1 MLHPYMK
8 RSRSSP
14 GLRTS
19 PRPARPPRSASRR
32 WPATRALP
40 AGPAPDSTCRGRPRR
55 SAPGRPHRP
64 SWRRLRAGT
73 RPRRPVRSRS
83 RDHGRPRWMV
93 CRGRLRRPV
102 RVDRRERSRASTSLR
117 RSRCRP
123 RVPAGSALR
132 RSWTSRMAGSHSLP
146 RRCVM
151 AGRLKLAWPSRMSA
165 PYASHPWP
173 APDRY
178 TSATAGNWPIAATTI
193 RDSGAIRLRLC
204 GSTSTS
210 RKPSGRLNRCSA
222 STSRMPPTP
231 AAPATRAH
239 SAHRSRFETRAHRR
253 SGAVIGQRAI
263 PAKPIAEVDP
273 RDVEGGHGR
282 GEDSLDQSV
291 GGHVM
296 ILLLDDEWEL
306 ESGGKRR
313 SWPCRPGRPRCWAR
327 RSRDFRA
334 RPRIRPTA

>member
-14 GLRTS
+14 GAENVSATRSSHTISEPPLGERL
-19 PRPARPPRSASRR
+19 ARLARSTGTGFDMSWTASTISARSASSPIVAASACRN
-32 WPATRALP
+32 
-40 AGPAPDSTCRGRPRR
+40 STASASPVSLAWRGRPRR
-55 SAPGRPHRP
+55 MVRRGRC
-64 SWRRLRAGT
+64 
-73 RPRRPVRSRS
+73 RRPVRA
-83 RDHGRPRWMV
+83 
-93 CRGRLRRPV
+93 
-102 RVDRRERSRASTSLR
+102 DRRERSRASTSPR

-123 RVPAGSALR
+123 RVPGGSALR

-193 RDSGAIRLRLC
+193 RDSGAIRLRLS

-222 STSRMPPTP
+222 STSRIPPT
-231 AAPATRAH
+231 ACCSSHSRA
-239 SAHRSRFETRAHRR
+239 
-253 SGAVIGQRAI
+253 
-263 PAKPIAEVDP
+263 
-273 RDVEGGHGR
+273 
-282 GEDSLDQSV
+282 
-291 GGHVM
+291 
-296 ILLLDDEWEL
+296 
-306 ESGGKRR
+306 
-313 SWPCRPGRPRCWAR
+313 
-327 RSRDFRA
+327 
-334 RPRIRPTA
+334 